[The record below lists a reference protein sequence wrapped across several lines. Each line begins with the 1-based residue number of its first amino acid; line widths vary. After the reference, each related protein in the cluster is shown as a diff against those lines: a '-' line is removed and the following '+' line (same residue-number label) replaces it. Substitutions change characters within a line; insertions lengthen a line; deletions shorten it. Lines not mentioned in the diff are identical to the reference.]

1 MKRWHGTEWLRT
13 EDFAGFFLKETG
25 FVHPSFKVPAWTAGT
40 VLALFLATV
49 QASPVLALTE
59 QYETPPEQDP
69 AVILDGKQLGPGY
82 AVMAPVRGDGFLR
95 IYQVQTDLGVEQIEG
110 DGLLQLRLSEIRV
123 LIALE
128 SLKNDANFVDG
139 LKQAAMKPVEFVE
152 STVKDPVGTAKST
165 VSGVGRMFGRLTKGV
180 GDAVSGKGGSASE
193 IAKSITGQ
201 ARARRELAVDLG
213 ADPYT
218 FYKPLSDKLDETASV
233 TTAGNWT
240 VSAITSLLPGG
251 LIVNTARTA
260 DNFRTVLVDSTPA
273 ELAERTAAAFRQAGV
288 SEKTISEMA
297 GNGFYTASERAAIAY
312 QLQAMP
318 GVNDL
323 NLLAAKAAEADS
335 RDLAYFQLRRV
346 VLLETYNREVSGLGD
361 IKMVGGMPIA
371 LRRDGIAAIVLP
383 LDMVAWTQ
391 TVAQTFSSLH
401 EGLGGLPFPP
411 TGVDFLIT
419 GDLTPMA
426 AERLASFGWDI
437 TGNYPMPKGPVH

>member
-1 MKRWHGTEWLRT
+1 MRQ
-13 EDFAGFFLKETG
+13 
-25 FVHPSFKVPAWTAGT
+25 SFKFSALIAGSALAA
-40 VLALFLATV
+40 VLAGPA
-49 QASPVLALTE
+49 LALSE

-69 AVILDGKQLGPGY
+69 AAVLDGKQLGPGY
-82 AVMAPVRGDGFLR
+82 AVLAPVRSDGFLR

-110 DGLLQLRLSEIRV
+110 DGLLKLRLFEIKV
-123 LIALE
+123 QIALE
-128 SLKNDANFVDG
+128 SLKNDASFVDG

-180 GDAVSGKGGSASE
+180 GEAVTGKGGSAAD

-201 ARARRELAVDLG
+201 ARARRELAVELG

-218 FYKPLSDKLDETASV
+218 FYKPLSEKLDETASV

-260 DNFRTVLVDSTPA
+260 DNFRTLLVDSTPS
-273 ELAERTAAAFRQAGV
+273 ELADRTAAAFHKAGV
-288 SEKTISEMA
+288 SEKTIERLA
-297 GNGFYTASERAAIAY
+297 ANAFYTASEKAVIAY

-318 GVNDL
+318 GVSGLDL
-323 NLLAAKAAEADS
+323 IAAKVADADS

-346 VLLETYNREVSGLGD
+346 VLLETYNREVSSLGD
-361 IKMVGGMPIA
+361 IKMVGGMPVA
-371 LRRDGIAAIVLP
+371 LRRDGIAALVLP
-383 LDMVAWTQ
+383 LDMVSWTQ
-391 TVAQTFSSLH
+391 TVAQTFSGLH

-419 GDLTPMA
+419 GDLTRMA
-426 AERLASFGWDI
+426 AERLASFGWEI